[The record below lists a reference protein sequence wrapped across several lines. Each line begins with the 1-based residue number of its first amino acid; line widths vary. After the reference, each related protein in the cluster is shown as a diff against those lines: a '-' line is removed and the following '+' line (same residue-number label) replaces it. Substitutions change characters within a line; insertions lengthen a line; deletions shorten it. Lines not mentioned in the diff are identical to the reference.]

1 MSVKI
6 FWPEVNT
13 LSYLCHPDG
22 YAYFAPTI
30 IRSLGHSPIG
40 TQLYSVPPWVVS
52 FGLSMIIA
60 SFSDWF
66 KMRYIFIIIPSA
78 VGLVGYAMLISI
90 HNNVN
95 AMYAALFLA
104 VSGNFAAMPV
114 IICWFNSN
122 CEYFSIHYR
131 DGWLTT
137 NNGLFNQ

>member
-1 MSVKI
+1 MSVKT
-6 FWPEVNT
+6 FWPGVDA
-13 LSYLCHPDG
+13 LSYLCRLDG
-22 YAYFAPTI
+22 YAYFAPSI

-40 TQLYSVPPWVVS
+40 TQLYSVPPWIAS
-52 FGLSMIIA
+52 FGLGMAIA
-60 SFSDWF
+60 TFSDWF
-66 KMRYIFIIIPSA
+66 RMRYIFIIIPSA

-122 CEYFSIHYR
+122 CECFSIHSR
-131 DGWLTT
+131 DRRLTAK
-137 NNGLFNQ
+137 NGLFN